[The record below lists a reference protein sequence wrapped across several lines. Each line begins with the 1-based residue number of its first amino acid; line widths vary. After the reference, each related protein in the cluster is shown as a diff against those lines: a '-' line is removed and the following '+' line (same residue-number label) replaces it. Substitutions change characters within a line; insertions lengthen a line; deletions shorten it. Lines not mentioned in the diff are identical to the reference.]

1 MKKIRKLQTLE
12 KGAKFTNAQQ
22 DAQAP
27 VQPTQAPPVL
37 RNSAKGEQ
45 APPAPGRG
53 STPSQR
59 SSTRGV
65 GLRPPSKRTLAGR
78 RKFRVHIRPRLVN
91 WATAFGP
98 RVWAIPFNFCKM
110 CLP

>member
-22 DAQAP
+22 DAQAA

-53 STPSQR
+53 VR
-59 SSTRGV
+59 SVRQPEAV

>member
-1 MKKIRKLQTLE
+1 MQKIISPGMKKIRKLQTLE

-53 STPSQR
+53 STPSQL
-59 SSTRGV
+59 SSTRGR
-65 GLRPPSKRTLAGR
+65 RPPAAKQAQAY
-78 RKFRVHIRPRLVN
+78 
-91 WATAFGP
+91 WAAQ
-98 RVWAIPFNFCKM
+98 V
-110 CLP
+110 

>member
-59 SSTRGV
+59 SSTRGR
-65 GLRPPSKRTLAGR
+65 RPPAAKQA
-78 RKFRVHIRPRLVN
+78 HAC
-91 WATAFGP
+91 WAAQIQGSY
-98 RVWAIPFNFCKM
+98 
-110 CLP
+110 